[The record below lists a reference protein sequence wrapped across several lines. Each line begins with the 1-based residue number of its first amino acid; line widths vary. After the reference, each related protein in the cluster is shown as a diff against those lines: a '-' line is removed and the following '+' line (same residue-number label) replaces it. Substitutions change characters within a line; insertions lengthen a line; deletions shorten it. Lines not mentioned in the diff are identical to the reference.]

1 MKTRQKIWIFVVLI
15 PIAFTVWWPV
25 WHMLSGALTG
35 ALEIK
40 NTIAPALSDA
50 AATESF
56 AVWHALPNSPTLKP
70 LVELLFDT
78 PEFFVMFWN
87 TVRMVLP
94 QLIGQLA
101 VGADFPVWAKI
112 S

>member
-1 MKTRQKIWIFVVLI
+1 
-15 PIAFTVWWPV
+15 
-25 WHMLSGALTG
+25 MLSGALTG

-40 NTIAPALSDA
+40 NTIAPALDSAASDN
-50 AATESF
+50 F
-56 AVWHALPNSPTLKP
+56 AVWHALPNSPTLQP